1 MIYIYRYKDE
11 AVKSLEKAFKKNGLF
26 YDSIPDDII
35 SLAVPNAVFV
45 FDDCEQLLMSK
56 KYAPLIIHFSSILI
70 HHLKVTCLI
79 VLQSFELFYAR
90 CRIHSILPQCS
101 VLILFRNMTIP
112 HVVRRVLNDL
122 NVELSKEGE
131 KGYENL
137 FDLFKSEVNER
148 FKYIIINMSQN
159 LPKSMVYKGVIY
171 QDDDMFVLFT

>member
-1 MIYIYRYKDE
+1 
-11 AVKSLEKAFKKNGLF
+11 
-26 YDSIPDDII
+26 
-35 SLAVPNAVFV
+35 
-45 FDDCEQLLMSK
+45 
-56 KYAPLIIHFSSILI
+56 
-70 HHLKVTCLI
+70 
-79 VLQSFELFYAR
+79 
-90 CRIHSILPQCS
+90 
-101 VLILFRNMTIP
+101 MTIP